1 MCAVTLETVYTVA
14 DVLPV
19 MAVVKGFAAPNLL
32 ELAILHLLSLAV
44 PLLTFHCGYA
54 SGVPHQ
60 SSVGAMMLWNPDSQ
74 RMCSDLSD
82 ATEEDYELH
91 CSFSL
96 ALAVLTAERWR

>member
-44 PLLTFHCGYA
+44 PLLTFPLRTCEWSATSELCG
-54 SGVPHQ
+54 SNDVVE
-60 SSVGAMMLWNPDSQ
+60 S
-74 RMCSDLSD
+74 
-82 ATEEDYELH
+82 
-91 CSFSL
+91 
-96 ALAVLTAERWR
+96 

>member
-44 PLLTFHCGYA
+44 PLLTFPLHADMQAECHIRA
-54 SGVPHQ
+54 
-60 SSVGAMMLWNPDSQ
+60 LWEQ
-74 RMCSDLSD
+74 
-82 ATEEDYELH
+82 
-91 CSFSL
+91 
-96 ALAVLTAERWR
+96 